1 MIPYWWTVP
10 VAVLYFLV
18 AYTTHRSN
26 VNGGGWFY
34 VNWLFGVL
42 PVWPLLARYSKD
54 IVFDSF
60 VFDASMIIAYTISIL
75 YFTKS
80 FQKFG
85 PYQYA
90 GCLVILAGLA
100 LFKKGV

>member
-1 MIPYWWTVP
+1 MLNYWWAIP
-10 VAVLYFLV
+10 IAVLYFLV
-18 AYTTHRSN
+18 AYTTSKTN
-26 VNGGGWFY
+26 FGGWSWFF
-34 VNWLFGVL
+34 VNWGWGLI
-42 PVWPLLARYSKD
+42 PAWPLLARYSKN

-60 VFDASMIIAYTISIL
+60 VFDAAMIVSYTISLL

-90 GCLVILAGLA
+90 GCLVILVGLA